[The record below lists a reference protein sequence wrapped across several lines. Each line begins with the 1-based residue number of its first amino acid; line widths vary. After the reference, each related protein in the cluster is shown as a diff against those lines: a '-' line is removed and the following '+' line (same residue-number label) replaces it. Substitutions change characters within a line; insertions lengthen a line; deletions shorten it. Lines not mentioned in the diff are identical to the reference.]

1 MENTIDS
8 SYKRFQELLERNNV
22 TAYKVAKETGVTT
35 ATLTSWKQGKY
46 VPKTEKLKLIADFF
60 HVSTDY
66 IMYGKE
72 DTKKIPTH
80 SRDHLEM
87 IKMYETLDDEGKK
100 KLMEMIR
107 LFTNYS
113 SYSDMKSDTK
123 PNK

>member
-8 SYKRFQELLERNNV
+8 SYNRFQELLERNNV

-46 VPKTEKLKLIADFF
+46 VPKTEKLKLIAEFF

-72 DTKKIPTH
+72 DTKKSLHIVG
-80 SRDHLEM
+80 
-87 IKMYETLDDEGKK
+87 I
-100 KLMEMIR
+100 I
-107 LFTNYS
+107 
-113 SYSDMKSDTK
+113 
-123 PNK
+123 